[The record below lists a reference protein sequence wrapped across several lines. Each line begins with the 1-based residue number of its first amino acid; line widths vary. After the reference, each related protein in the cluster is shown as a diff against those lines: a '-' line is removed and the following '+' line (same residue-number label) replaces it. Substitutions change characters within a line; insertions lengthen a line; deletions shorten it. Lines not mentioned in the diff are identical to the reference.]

1 MAKAIVISGCDD
13 TTYIQ
18 EKDWG
23 KPFTPDEVFTIE
35 KICALS
41 QQISTYRCMPTVKFR
56 ELDDWE
62 IEHLEE
68 DDENKPSEL
77 SKKIDEEFAKDAYR
91 VELSEADKELL
102 EGMGIKVMEEEECD

>member
-23 KPFTPDEVFTIE
+23 RPFTPDEVFTIE

-41 QQISTYRCMPTVKFR
+41 QQLSIYMCMPIVKFR

-62 IEHLEE
+62 IEDLEE

-91 VELSEADKELL
+91 VELTEADKELL
-102 EGMGIKVMEEEECD
+102 EGMSIKVMESGE

>member
-1 MAKAIVISGCDD
+1 MNKAIVIIGCDD
-13 TTYIQ
+13 TTYVQ

-41 QQISTYRCMPTVKFR
+41 QQLSTYGCMPIVEFR

-62 IEHLEE
+62 IEHLEK

-77 SKKIDEEFAKDAYR
+77 SKKIDEEFAKDSSR
-91 VELSEADKELL
+91 VELTEADKELL
-102 EGMGIKVMEEEECD
+102 EGMGLKIVEEDK

>member
-1 MAKAIVISGCDD
+1 MAKAIIISGCDD

-18 EKDWG
+18 KKDWG

-41 QQISTYRCMPTVKFR
+41 QQISTYRCMPTVEFR

-91 VELSEADKELL
+91 VELSKSDKELL
-102 EGMGIKVMEEEECD
+102 KGMGFKIVEEDK